1 MPNVLTCSAL
11 ERRFPA
17 PGGPVEVLSGASLE
31 LAAGEVVA
39 ILGPS
44 GSGKSTLLHL
54 LGGLD
59 RPDAGQIWWGDFP
72 VHEHTPAELSERR
85 ARYVGLVFQNHYLL
99 SDLTL
104 LENVS
109 LPSRIIGDPDEE
121 RARDLLTK
129 VGLEHRLHHTPARV
143 SGGERQ
149 RAAVARALALRPALL
164 LADEPTGSLD
174 RQRATHVLSLLLEL
188 AADEQAAV
196 VVVTHDESLVG
207 AAGLD
212 VMRLEGGRL
221 GQKGPPTT
229 QASTGPHG

>member
-1 MPNVLTCSAL
+1 M
-11 ERRFPA
+11 
-17 PGGPVEVLSGASLE
+17 EVLAGASLT

-39 ILGPS
+39 VLGPS

-59 RPDAGQIWWGDFP
+59 RPDGGQVWWGDFP
-72 VHEHTPAELSERR
+72 VHEHAPTELSERR
-85 ARYVGLVFQNHYLL
+85 AHYVGLVFQNHYLL

-109 LPSRIIGDPDEE
+109 LPSRIIGEADEE
-121 RARDLLTK
+121 RARELLTR

-149 RAAVARALALRPALL
+149 RAAVARALALKPALL

-174 RQRATHVLSLLLEL
+174 RARATHVLELLLEL
-188 AADEQAAV
+188 AAGESAAV
-196 VVVTHDESLVG
+196 VVVTHDESLVS
-207 AAGLD
+207 AAGLN
-212 VMRLEGGRL
+212 VMRLEGGKLGEKRPPATVDSPPASRL
-221 GQKGPPTT
+221 TEP
-229 QASTGPHG
+229 